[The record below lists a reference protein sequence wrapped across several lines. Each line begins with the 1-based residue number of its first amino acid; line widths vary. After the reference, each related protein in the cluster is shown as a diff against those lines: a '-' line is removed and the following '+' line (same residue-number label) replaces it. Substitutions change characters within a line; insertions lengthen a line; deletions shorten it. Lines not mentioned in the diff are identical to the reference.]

1 MSKKKK
7 LYLAGPM
14 SGIPYFNY
22 PAFHRAAAELR
33 AAGYI
38 VYSPAEADVDWS
50 VGNETGDET
59 KLEGFDRRKTL
70 AESIYWI
77 LKEADGVAVLSGWY
91 SSKGAKLEVDVA
103 DAVSLPVQHVEYW
116 INYVLDTDA

>member
-1 MSKKKK
+1 MSKKK

-22 PAFHRAAAELR
+22 PAFHQAAARLR
-33 AAGYI
+33 EAGYI
-38 VYSPAEADVDWS
+38 VHSPAEDDTDWS

-59 KLEGFDRRKTL
+59 KLEGFDRRKAL
-70 AESIYWI
+70 AEGIHWL
-77 LKEADGVAVLSGWY
+77 LKEADGVAVLSGWW

-103 DAVSLPVQHVEYW
+103 DAIVLPVYHVEYW
-116 INYVLDTDA
+116 IENKCSGS